1 MYIDDDP
8 YCKLENRVCMSDEQK
23 VTELQDFKHRGL
35 VMVDYI
41 VGLNA
46 IAQTF
51 GLCSRLMNIYTWQI
65 DQLNG

>member
-1 MYIDDDP
+1 
-8 YCKLENRVCMSDEQK
+8 MSDEQK

-35 VMVDYI
+35 VMVDYV